1 MVVPA
6 WFLIPLFLVIYV
18 NFRRRAWR
26 GRWERDW
33 YRARRDGM
41 PPMNPQNDEPS
52 EQIRRR
58 DEQIELLESRVNE
71 LESRLD
77 YTERLLMQ
85 RRNPDP
91 APAA

>member
-41 PPMNPQNDEPS
+41 PTVNPQSN
-52 EQIRRR
+52 R
-58 DEQIELLESRVNE
+58 DEQIELLESRVSE

-85 RRNPDP
+85 RKNPLPPDP
-91 APAA
+91 APAT